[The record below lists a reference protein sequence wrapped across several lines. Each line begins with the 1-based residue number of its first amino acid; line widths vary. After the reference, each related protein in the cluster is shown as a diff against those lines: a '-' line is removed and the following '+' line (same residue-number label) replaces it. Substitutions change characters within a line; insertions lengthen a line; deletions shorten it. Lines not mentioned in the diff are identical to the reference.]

1 LEVLLF
7 WYHLGGSGSSSFVN
21 IGMIS
26 SPDSNLIGMI
36 LSLAPIS
43 VFEDDP
49 MSVFEDSAFDV

>member
-43 VFEDDP
+43 VFEDL